1 MENIFSDLFYTKFCL
16 EMSNLLKGWKPT
28 ILPTGEYFKKL
39 TRDWLVSLLC
49 YKRLCV
55 FVQVTFIL
63 VWRRSICGTVSSWE
77 RFHPA
82 CCSTRCSISSPS
94 SSTTRQWSST
104 VASLLATSSAALE
117 ARAAPKWPV
126 CVSIPPKMTRA
137 LVSGQSYHHRLIV
150 CFVFLLWISFV
161 FCSM

>member
-104 VASLLATSSAALE
+104 VASLSLMSNATLGVQLTAKY
-117 ARAAPKWPV
+117 PT
-126 CVSIPPKMTRA
+126 CVSTPRKRTQVW
-137 LVSGQSYHHRLIV
+137 VSGQSYV
-150 CFVFLLWISFV
+150 
-161 FCSM
+161 